1 MSKKIKV
8 EEKEVG
14 VKSEKRSI
22 VVKNNREGHNLVIIK
37 SLTADFGKENAVKFF
52 LSEDDLIKNTIIPFS
67 DDAIIDLTQALLL
80 YSQKVLGAKVE

>member
-22 VVKNNREGHNLVIIK
+22 VIKRNLEGQNLVVIK
-37 SLTADFGKENAVKFF
+37 SLTADFGKENGIRFF
-52 LSEDDLIKNTIIPFS
+52 LSEDDLVKNTIVPFS
-67 DDAIIDLTQALLL
+67 DDAIIDLTQALLI
-80 YSQKVLGAKVE
+80 YSQKVLGATIE